1 MLLPLTLRFIYLKT
15 VKLKVKYASLQHNDR
30 GLLIRHPSRETIPY
44 LEFPWQ
50 ILLSLL
56 RPISITR
63 EASSPSQFVCWIR
76 LFPKEDL
83 FSCLFAR
90 LLAPRLSE
98 NHRLLHLTVR
108 LCEELNK
115 KVGRTLP
122 TCLRQRDKPR
132 FPFKDHQVGPHQSLP
147 KTVVPE
153 EAWRPLSL
161 SATCCRE

>member
-1 MLLPLTLRFIYLKT
+1 LPLTLRFINLKT

-50 ILLSLL
+50 IELL
-56 RPISITR
+56 RVDFARCVTLYKD
-63 EASSPSQFVCWIR
+63 FWIR

-98 NHRLLHLTVR
+98 NHRLLHLIVR

-122 TCLRQRDKPR
+122 TCLHQRDKPR
-132 FPFKDHQVGPHQSLP
+132 SPFKDHQVGPHQSLP

-153 EAWRPLSL
+153 ETWRPLSL